1 MRWTLVFI
9 IATMCVSINQSV
21 FANVII
27 TEENRTFLSEQHA
40 DRNFQL
46 KLQSFYTWHVNDQQ
60 TQEEM
65 QLARDRNTELTT
77 RVEQAIRE
85 VDLIVITKFETQYN
99 NVRTKHDKLLT
110 AYKKLTQ
117 QYAAIKLLNKSPIKK
132 TIQTEL
138 DIIRPAVYLARSEIN
153 RSSKQLQQVRKVRTS
168 RIAQLRKQLQATQSK
183 KIKIL
188 SSRSALTPTNQL
200 LQAEWR
206 SLTKQKDRSQGTVTL
221 NKCIQLSNE
230 LTDRKSSILLLEKQ
244 LETELNSI
252 LRNASRS

>member
-1 MRWTLVFI
+1 MRVVLFFI
-9 IATMCVSINQSV
+9 IVTMCISVNQSV

-27 TEENRTFLSEQHA
+27 TEENRTFLSVQHV
-40 DRNFQL
+40 DPNFQL
-46 KLQSFYTWHVNDQQ
+46 KLQTFYTWHVNDQQ

-65 QLARDRNTELTT
+65 QHARDRNTELTT

-85 VDLIVITKFETQYN
+85 VDRIVISKVETQYN

-117 QYAAIKLLNKSPIKK
+117 QYAAVKLLNKSPIKK

-153 RSSKQLQQVRKVRTS
+153 RSLKQLQQVRKVRTT
-168 RIAQLRKQLQATQSK
+168 RMAQLRKQLQTTQYTK
-183 KIKIL
+183 TKIL
-188 SSRSALTPTNQL
+188 SSRSALSPTNQL

-206 SLTKQKDRSQGTVTL
+206 SLSKQKDRSQGTATL
-221 NKCIQLSNE
+221 NKCLQLSTE
-230 LTDRKSSILLLEKQ
+230 LTNRKASILQLEKK
-244 LETELNSI
+244 LETELISL
-252 LRNASRS
+252 LRSASRS